1 MKKTKKEVL
10 LIKSKDDRP
19 EKSLIMKRVLLLSK
33 KGKGKNAL
41 IAYLL
46 EMGDYQVTS
55 TQSGENG
62 RKLFLADEY
71 DLILINT
78 PLEDKIGYETVAVV
92 SSRTASGVIIFIKN
106 SQVDSVS
113 EKMEKAGVMVVGKP
127 LVKGMLVQAVH
138 FSQVVKQ
145 RIIVLQRENERLAGR
160 LDAVKTVNKAKW
172 VLVKYL
178 NMSEEQAHRYIER
191 QAMERRMS
199 KGEVARRILKTYR
212 N

>member
-1 MKKTKKEVL
+1 
-10 LIKSKDDRP
+10 
-19 EKSLIMKRVLLLSK
+19 MKRVLLLSK

-78 PLEDKIGYETVAVV
+78 PLEDEFGYETAAVV

-106 SQVDSVS
+106 SQVGSVS

-178 NMSEEQAHRYIER
+178 NMSEEQAHKYIER

>member
-1 MKKTKKEVL
+1 M
-10 LIKSKDDRP
+10 
-19 EKSLIMKRVLLLSK
+19 MKRVLLLSK
-33 KGKGKNAL
+33 KGKGKNTL

-78 PLEDKIGYETVAVV
+78 PLEDETAAVV

-127 LVKGMLVQAVH
+127 LVKGMLVQAVN
-138 FSQVVKQ
+138 FAQVVKQ
-145 RIIVLQRENERLAGR
+145 RIITLQRENERLAGR
-160 LDAVKTVNKAKW
+160 LDAVKAVNKAKW

-178 NMSEEQAHRYIER
+178 NMSEEQAHKYIER

>member
-1 MKKTKKEVL
+1 M
-10 LIKSKDDRP
+10 
-19 EKSLIMKRVLLLSK
+19 MKRVLLLSK
-33 KGKGKNAL
+33 KGKGKNTL

-78 PLEDKIGYETVAVV
+78 PLEDEFGDETAAVV

-106 SQVDSVS
+106 SQLDSVS

-127 LVKGMLVQAVH
+127 LVKGMLVQAVN
-138 FSQVVKQ
+138 FAQVVKQ
-145 RIIVLQRENERLAGR
+145 RIITLQRENERLAGR
-160 LDAVKTVNKAKW
+160 LDAVKAVNKAKW

-178 NMSEEQAHRYIER
+178 NMSEEQAHKYIER

>member
-1 MKKTKKEVL
+1 MTKKVVL

-78 PLEDKIGYETVAVV
+78 PLEDEFGYETAAVV

-127 LVKGMLVQAVH
+127 LVKGHARPGGP
-138 FSQVVKQ
+138 FFT
-145 RIIVLQRENERLAGR
+145 G
-160 LDAVKTVNKAKW
+160 
-172 VLVKYL
+172 
-178 NMSEEQAHRYIER
+178 R
-191 QAMERRMS
+191 QA
-199 KGEVARRILKTYR
+199 AYNRIAA
-212 N
+212 